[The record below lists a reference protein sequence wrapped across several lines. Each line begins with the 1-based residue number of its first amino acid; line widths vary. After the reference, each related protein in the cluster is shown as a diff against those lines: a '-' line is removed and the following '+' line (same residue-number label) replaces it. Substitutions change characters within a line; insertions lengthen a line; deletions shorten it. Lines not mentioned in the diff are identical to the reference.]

1 MHKKTPESPSLLI
14 RLTLPAIFLLFWFG
28 QSAAQNSD
36 YPEVKAH
43 RGDGIYNLLN
53 RYGLPAGEYLKK
65 FIELNKSS
73 LGPDNTLYEGRSYR
87 LPVATLYAEEPL
99 FGKEHEKVRI
109 QDRKLENA
117 VFYLVSGHGGPDPGA
132 MGKMGNHRLTEDEY
146 AYDVTL
152 RLGRALLQHDAKVY
166 FIIRDPKD
174 GIRDEYYLK
183 NNTDEYCYP
192 HQTIPLDQNQRLRQR
207 AATVNELYRR
217 DASSPYKRCIIIHV
231 DARNRHRN
239 IDLFFYHYQ
248 KSKRGRQLAEAMRRS
263 MQVNYKENQPNR
275 GYNGTVSSRR
285 LYMLTRTNP
294 TAVYIEMGNINHTR
308 DQQRLIYP
316 DNRQA
321 LADWLTEGIVKDYQ
335 SRQ

>member
-1 MHKKTPESPSLLI
+1 MHKKIPESPSILI
-14 RLTLPAIFLLFWFG
+14 RITIHTIFILFWFG
-28 QSAAQNSD
+28 NSFAQNSD
-36 YPEVKAH
+36 HPEVKAR
-43 RGDGIYNLLN
+43 RGDGIYNLLERN
-53 RYGLPAGEYLKK
+53 GLPAGEYLNK
-65 FIELNKSS
+65 FIELNKSK
-73 LGPDNTLYEGRSYR
+73 LGPNNTLYEGRSYL
-87 LPVATLYAEEPL
+87 LPVATLFAEEPL

-109 QDRKLENA
+109 QDRKLEGA
-117 VFYLVSGHGGPDPGA
+117 IFYLVSGHGGPDPGA
-132 MGKMGNHRLTEDEY
+132 MGKIGKHRLTEDEY

-152 RLGRALLQHDAKVY
+152 RLGRALIQHGAKVY

-174 GIRDEYYLK
+174 GIRDEYYLE
-183 NNTDEYCYP
+183 NRSDEYCYP
-192 HQTIPLDQNQRLRQR
+192 HQKIPLDQNQRLRQR
-207 AATVNELYRR
+207 AAAVNELYKR
-217 DASSPYKRCIIIHV
+217 DPSSKYKRCIIIHV

-239 IDLFFYHYQ
+239 IDLFFYHFE
-248 KSKRGRQLAEAMRRS
+248 KSKSGEQLAEAMRHS
-263 MQVNYKENQPNR
+263 MKVNYKENQPNR